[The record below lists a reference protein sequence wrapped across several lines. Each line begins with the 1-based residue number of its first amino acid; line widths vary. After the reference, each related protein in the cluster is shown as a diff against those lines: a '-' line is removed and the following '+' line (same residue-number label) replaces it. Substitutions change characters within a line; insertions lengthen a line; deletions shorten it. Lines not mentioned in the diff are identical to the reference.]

1 MSGYLINDFLIG
13 IDSNNINIIYSN
25 PNFKDNN
32 DNKYI
37 LNHSLRNYLKEIKKE
52 IDKYPDKWDIYKK
65 ITNKYEYINTPIK
78 INNNNICV
86 CNYKPISRSYF
97 KLIEILNY
105 YNFNFSNDKINS
117 FHLAEGPGGF
127 IEALCNYRNNSKDNY
142 VGITLM
148 DKNHEIPKWHKILN
162 FLKKNKNIKLV
173 YGPQNDGNLYYKHN
187 LDYFKDNYANKFD
200 FITADGGFDYSSD
213 FNKQEENSINL
224 IYCEFL
230 YAIICQKKGGSFILK
245 MFDLFHRNSIDI
257 LYLLIYFYE
266 YVYIYKPSTS
276 REANSEKYII
286 CINFKIPS
294 NYDNIIN
301 KLTYNFTHMKN
312 QKLTNIFDFKFNS
325 YFINKI
331 EEINAI
337 FGQQQIENILST
349 ISFIKEN
356 NNINKDKIEKIK
368 QNNINKCI
376 KWCKEHNIKINDCF
390 KEM

>member
-1 MSGYLINDFLIG
+1 
-13 IDSNNINIIYSN
+13 
-25 PNFKDNN
+25 
-32 DNKYI
+32 
-37 LNHSLRNYLKEIKKE
+37 
-52 IDKYPDKWDIYKK
+52 
-65 ITNKYEYINTPIK
+65 
-78 INNNNICV
+78 
-86 CNYKPISRSYF
+86 
-97 KLIEILNY
+97 
-105 YNFNFSNDKINS
+105 
-117 FHLAEGPGGF
+117 
-127 IEALCNYRNNSKDNY
+127 
-142 VGITLM
+142 
-148 DKNHEIPKWHKILN
+148 
-162 FLKKNKNIKLV
+162 
-173 YGPQNDGNLYYKHN
+173 
-187 LDYFKDNYANKFD
+187 
-200 FITADGGFDYSSD
+200 
-213 FNKQEENSINL
+213 
-224 IYCEFL
+224 
-230 YAIICQKKGGSFILK
+230 

-349 ISFIKEN
+349 ISFIKES